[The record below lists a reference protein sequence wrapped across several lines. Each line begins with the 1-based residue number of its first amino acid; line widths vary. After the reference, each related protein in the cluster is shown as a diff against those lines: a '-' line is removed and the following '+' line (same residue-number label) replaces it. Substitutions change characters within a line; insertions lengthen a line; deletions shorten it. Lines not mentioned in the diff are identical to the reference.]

1 MSIQLPQDLPIL
13 SEGIQA
19 FLEQKLMKKKKNPQK
34 KPDWQHADDLSY
46 ESGYVHKTQN
56 KKHIPLYSL
65 KKENYKQN
73 GES

>member
-1 MSIQLPQDLPIL
+1 
-13 SEGIQA
+13 
-19 FLEQKLMKKKKNPQK
+19 MKKKKKTPQK